1 MKILTSLEEMRQNA
15 KPTECGDKMRRTFLW
30 VMQKDGTKTLEVDRE
45 INQQEEIDSYKE
57 ETLIENIVRK
67 ATLDPGLFES
77 LSYGANDGT
86 FTDTT
91 NMPTTLAEAQQIIID
106 IEQRW
111 NMLPA
116 KIKEKFENDSSK
128 FISSFGSKEWAD
140 TMGFTEQRKKTD
152 ENIGENGNNEGGAT

>member
-30 VMQKDGTKTLEVDRE
+30 VMRKDGTKTLEVDRE
-45 INQQEEIDSYKE
+45 INQQEEIDSYKD

-67 ATLDPGLFES
+67 ATLDPNLFEA
-77 LSYGANDGT
+77 LSYGMNDGT

-91 NMPTTLAEAQQIIID
+91 NMPTTLAEAQQIMID

-111 NMLPA
+111 NLLP
-116 KIKEKFENDSSK
+116 KEIKAKFENDSNK
-128 FISSFGSKEWAD
+128 FISSFGTETWMEAMGIISKKDD
-140 TMGFTEQRKKTD
+140 TTKKRGLNEQ
-152 ENIGENGNNEGGAT
+152 EQ

>member
-1 MKILTSLEEMRQNA
+1 MKILMSLEEMRQNA

-45 INQQEEIDSYKE
+45 INQQEEIDSYKD

-67 ATLDPGLFES
+67 ATLDPNLFEE
-77 LSYGANDGT
+77 LNYGMNDGT
-86 FTDTT
+86 LTDVT

-116 KIKEKFENDSSK
+116 EIKGKFGNDCDK
-128 FISSFGSKEWAD
+128 FINAFGTKEWANAMGLTEQRTGTNENSDKAGSKE
-140 TMGFTEQRKKTD
+140 
-152 ENIGENGNNEGGAT
+152 GETT

>member
-45 INQQEEIDSYKE
+45 INQQEEIDSYKD

-67 ATLDPGLFES
+67 ATLDPELLET
-77 LSYGANDGT
+77 LSYGMNNGT
-86 FTDTT
+86 LTDVT
-91 NMPTTLAEAQQIIID
+91 NMPTTLAEAQKIMID

-111 NMLPA
+111 NTLPKEVKA
-116 KIKEKFENDSSK
+116 KFDNDSSK
-128 FISSFGSKEWAD
+128 FINQFGSNEWAEA
-140 TMGFTEQRKKTD
+140 MGIKKAEEKTTEEEGKT
-152 ENIGENGNNEGGAT
+152 T

>member
-1 MKILTSLEEMRQNA
+1 MKILMSLEEMRQNA

-45 INQQEEIDSYKE
+45 IDQQEEIDSYKD

-67 ATLDPGLFES
+67 ATLDPNLFEA
-77 LSYGANDGT
+77 LSYGMNDGT

-91 NMPTTLAEAQQIIID
+91 NMPTTLAEAQQIMID

-111 NMLPA
+111 NMLP
-116 KIKEKFENDSSK
+116 KEIKARFDNDSSK
-128 FISSFGSKEWAD
+128 FVNKFGSAEWLDAMSLKKSETMKEK
-140 TMGFTEQRKKTD
+140 TE
-152 ENIGENGNNEGGAT
+152 GEGNEQKQ